1 MLSLDDLR
9 FFQTVAASRSLGS
22 AARTLEVTAPGVS
35 RKTGVDLTVY
45 IGRDLER
52 LTAPDL

>member
-22 AARTLEVTAPGVS
+22 AARTLEVTAPAVS

-45 IGRDLER
+45 IGKDLQR
-52 LTAPDL
+52 LTTP